1 MDYTFYGAS
10 LGNSNAQ
17 QVPDTTSINI
27 RNNTGKAGSTTT
39 DKVTFEGVVVSGM
52 AEDSRKL
59 ENNTYASL
67 IKEADDVKEQIMASA
82 EGAKIGLK
90 ALFNN

>member
-17 QVPDTTSINI
+17 QVTDTTSINI
-27 RNNTGKAGSTTT
+27 RNNTSKAGSTAT

-59 ENNTYASL
+59 ENNTYAIIFQSQ
-67 IKEADDVKEQIMASA
+67 IKA
-82 EGAKIGLK
+82 
-90 ALFNN
+90 